1 MVITDLD
8 RTPRII
14 SQSSSPSVECEH
26 SNVKEELARFQPT
39 AADKNRVFYISVF
52 YLAVALFIGI
62 PMWLKTT
69 ATYQAPLPFW
79 EIKALCS
86 RPIEIR
92 IPVNIVSLS
101 QKLTLNEL
109 GTIQSSLMNSE
120 DQSLRCGS
128 GKSFDR
134 LRISCAVDTRRA
146 SQSEWVAF
154 ERLSDDATDF
164 GTLLNELESMLFGI
178 TSRKNATTT
187 CSSGAEDFCTESAST
202 YKAVLLP
209 NTIYDR
215 FKLGPDS
222 EATIQRSATHNL
234 FYLIE
239 PRSDGQTNATRTLT
253 SQIAKLM
260 NSVFLPITDLEYLT
274 TPAEPTP
281 TEPRQRSSARPRT
294 SSQLLHL
301 LSRQLPASSAYDI
314 TVTLLTHSGEAT
326 RLSSQ
331 SVDDWSYRIL
341 SDPTAWLQ
349 THVERVF
356 RSWMPYVRFQF
367 YSQRLYAVDIEQLGS
382 SRLSE
387 NHTYRYY
394 TRDDLST
401 VVNQLESYLGAPQT
415 ASAAT
420 RDMAGT
426 KPGLHLILLLA
437 MPTIVTTNHS
447 EVHPVVECPRPL
459 RFYLPSS
466 GGSLAVTNVAV
477 VPQWGGLFSIDA
489 PTPCSRSSNVAA
501 TTSRQLVTV
510 IRSLAGLPEPV
521 ELSTHQLN
529 PPAPLIGRL
538 GEVDHWELD
547 GWFLKRTVESL
558 LAVRMTM
565 TALVDLLSRFP
576 NMVINDH
583 VATEVARSGR
593 VWARAL
599 DDLRQMDN
607 RNHSM
612 DLGEIFTHTQD
623 SLESINSAFFDHSL
637 LGRLYFQDDQKYG
650 IYVPLFVPVGVGLL
664 MSTKNA
670 FRIMFPRESAA

>member
-1 MVITDLD
+1 MEHRMMAITDLD
-8 RTPRII
+8 RTPRITSQI
-14 SQSSSPSVECEH
+14 SSTSAECERC
-26 SNVKEELARFQPT
+26 NVKEELARFQPT
-39 AADKNRVFYISVF
+39 AADKNRVFYVSVF

-101 QKLTLNEL
+101 QKLTLSEL

-128 GKSFDR
+128 GKLSDR
-134 LRISCAVDTRRA
+134 LRIFLGGDA
-146 SQSEWVAF
+146 
-154 ERLSDDATDF
+154 ATDF
-164 GTLLNELESMLFGI
+164 GTLLNELESMLFGFS
-178 TSRKNATTT
+178 SRKSAATT
-187 CSSGAEDFCTESAST
+187 CSSRDEGFCTESAST
-202 YKAVLLP
+202 YRAVLLP
-209 NTIYDR
+209 HTIYDR
-215 FKLGPDS
+215 FKLSPDA
-222 EATIQRSATHNL
+222 EATIQRSAAHNL
-234 FYLIE
+234 LYLIE
-239 PRSDGQTNATRTLT
+239 PRLDGHTNATRRLT

-260 NSVFLPITDLEYLT
+260 NSVFVPITDLEHLT
-274 TPAEPTP
+274 TPAEPTL
-281 TEPRQRSSARPRT
+281 TEPGQRSSTRPRT

-314 TVTLLTHSGEAT
+314 TITLLTHSGEAT

-331 SVDDWSYRIL
+331 SGDDWTYRVL

-356 RSWMPYVRFQF
+356 RSWMPYVRFNF
-367 YSQRLYAVDIEQLGS
+367 YSQRLYAVDIEQLGP
-382 SRLSE
+382 SRLNE

-437 MPTIVTTNHS
+437 MPTVVATNHS
-447 EVHPVVECPRPL
+447 EVPSVVECPRPL

-466 GGSLAVTNVAV
+466 DGSLVLTNVAV

-489 PTPCSRSSNVAA
+489 PTPCSKSSDVAA
-501 TTSRQLVTV
+501 ITGRQLVTV

-521 ELSTHQLN
+521 KLSTHRLN
-529 PPAPLIGRL
+529 PPAPLIDRL

-607 RNHSM
+607 RNHSI

-670 FRIMFPRESAA
+670 FRIMFPRESSA

>member
-1 MVITDLD
+1 MVITDLS
-8 RTPRII
+8 RTPRITSQI
-14 SQSSSPSVECEH
+14 SSTSAECEH

-39 AADKNRVFYISVF
+39 TADKNRVFYISVF

-101 QKLTLNEL
+101 QKLTLSEL

-120 DQSLRCGS
+120 DPSLRCGS
-128 GKSFDR
+128 GKSSDR
-134 LRISCAVDTRRA
+134 LRISCAVVTRHA
-146 SQSEWVAF
+146 SHSERVAF
-154 ERLSDDATDF
+154 DRLSDAAADF
-164 GTLLNELESMLFGI
+164 GTLLNELETTLFGI
-178 TSRKNATTT
+178 LSRKNATTT
-187 CSSGAEDFCTESAST
+187 CSSEAEGFCTESAST

-209 NTIYDR
+209 HTIYDR

-222 EATIQRSATHNL
+222 EGTIQRSAAHNL
-234 FYLIE
+234 LYLIE
-239 PRSDGQTNATRTLT
+239 PRSDGQTNATHTLA

-260 NSVFLPITDLEYLT
+260 NSVFVPIADLEHLT
-274 TPAEPTP
+274 TPVEPTL
-281 TEPRQRSSARPRT
+281 TEPGQRSSARPRT

-314 TVTLLTHSGEAT
+314 TVTLLTHSGEAN

-331 SVDDWSYRIL
+331 SRDDWSYRVL

-356 RSWMPYVRFQF
+356 RSWMPYVR
-367 YSQRLYAVDIEQLGS
+367 
-382 SRLSE
+382 RLSE

-447 EVHPVVECPRPL
+447 EVPPVVECPRPL
-459 RFYLPSS
+459 RFYLPSTN
-466 GGSLAVTNVAV
+466 GSLALTNVAV

-489 PTPCSRSSNVAA
+489 PTPCSKSSDVAA
-501 TTSRQLVTV
+501 ITGRQLVTV

-521 ELSTHQLN
+521 ELPTHRLN
-529 PPAPLIGRL
+529 PPVPLIGRL

-593 VWARAL
+593 VWAQVL
-599 DDLRQMDN
+599 DDLRQMDS
-607 RNHSM
+607 RNYSI

-670 FRIMFPRESAA
+670 FRIMFPRESSA

>member
-1 MVITDLD
+1 
-8 RTPRII
+8 
-14 SQSSSPSVECEH
+14 
-26 SNVKEELARFQPT
+26 
-39 AADKNRVFYISVF
+39 
-52 YLAVALFIGI
+52 
-62 PMWLKTT
+62 
-69 ATYQAPLPFW
+69 
-79 EIKALCS
+79 
-86 RPIEIR
+86 
-92 IPVNIVSLS
+92 
-101 QKLTLNEL
+101 
-109 GTIQSSLMNSE
+109 
-120 DQSLRCGS
+120 
-128 GKSFDR
+128 
-134 LRISCAVDTRRA
+134 
-146 SQSEWVAF
+146 
-154 ERLSDDATDF
+154 
-164 GTLLNELESMLFGI
+164 
-178 TSRKNATTT
+178 
-187 CSSGAEDFCTESAST
+187 
-202 YKAVLLP
+202 
-209 NTIYDR
+209 
-215 FKLGPDS
+215 
-222 EATIQRSATHNL
+222 
-234 FYLIE
+234 
-239 PRSDGQTNATRTLT
+239 
-253 SQIAKLM
+253 M
-260 NSVFLPITDLEYLT
+260 NSVFLPIKDLEHLT

-281 TEPRQRSSARPRT
+281 TELGQRSSARPRT
-294 SSQLLHL
+294 SSQLLHM

-314 TVTLLTHSGEAT
+314 TVTLLTHSGEAP
-326 RLSSQ
+326 RLSSR
-331 SVDDWSYRIL
+331 SREDWSYHVL
-341 SDPTAWLQ
+341 SDPTTWLQ

-356 RSWMPYVRFQF
+356 RSWLPYVRFRF
-367 YSQRLYAVDIEQLGS
+367 YSQRLYAVDIEQLGP

-437 MPTIVTTNHS
+437 MPTSVTTNQS
-447 EVHPVVECPRPL
+447 DVPPVVECPRPL

-466 GGSLAVTNVAV
+466 TGSMAVTNVAV

-489 PTPCSRSSNVAA
+489 PSSCSRSAGVAA
-501 TTSRQLVTV
+501 TTGRQLVTV

-521 ELSTHQLN
+521 ELSTHQFNPRVPLN
-529 PPAPLIGRL
+529 GRL

-547 GWFLKRTVESL
+547 EWFLKRTVESL

-599 DDLRQMDN
+599 DDLRQMN
-607 RNHSM
+607 SRNHSVG
-612 DLGEIFTHTQD
+612 LGEIFTRAQD

-670 FRIMFPRESAA
+670 FRIMFPRESST